1 MKKSFYYLAAA
12 ILSTTIACSCGGKG
26 TAAGGKSDNA
36 ITNFAVKEVIKTA
49 DKNYRLVTDYD
60 TVYMDL
66 YTSIHWPEQL
76 GDADL
81 KVLQDSILYF
91 AYGDTVSTSIDKAIY
106 AYIDDTS
113 IVDGIRE
120 SVVVDSIPQ
129 GDDRTMAYF
138 GNVTVSLVDLDEYMV
153 TYQVMNSTFLGGAH
167 PMTAICPFTY
177 DLRNGRVLN
186 VDNMFKAEARDS
198 VMPVVIN
205 ALARQLDVD
214 PMQLEKAGI
223 FTSQLTYPGNPYIAN
238 NMLYFHY
245 NPYDIAP
252 YAAGMIDV
260 AVYPYEVASML
271 KPDVLDLFYLGIH

>member
-91 AYGDTVSTSIDKAIY
+91 AYGDTVS
-106 AYIDDTS
+106 
-113 IVDGIRE
+113 IR
-120 SVVVDSIPQ
+120 
-129 GDDRTMAYF
+129 
-138 GNVTVSLVDLDEYMV
+138 LYMPI
-153 TYQVMNSTFLGGAH
+153 STTH
-167 PMTAICPFTY
+167 P
-177 DLRNGRVLN
+177 
-186 VDNMFKAEARDS
+186 
-198 VMPVVIN
+198 
-205 ALARQLDVD
+205 
-214 PMQLEKAGI
+214 
-223 FTSQLTYPGNPYIAN
+223 
-238 NMLYFHY
+238 
-245 NPYDIAP
+245 
-252 YAAGMIDV
+252 
-260 AVYPYEVASML
+260 
-271 KPDVLDLFYLGIH
+271 